1 LDCYEKNIMK
11 INLSDVVTHAPL
23 FQVTRKA
30 KSETDFGDQKTVGL
44 KVKAIDKSFDDFEG
58 HDFGIY
64 LGYYNGQYHVGTNK
78 ILEFAPSKLVS
89 YDTLEELHE
98 NWILD

>member
-1 LDCYEKNIMK
+1 MK
-11 INLSDVVTHAPL
+11 INLSDVVSNAPL
-23 FQVTRKA
+23 FQATRKA

-44 KVKAIDKSFDDFEG
+44 KVKAIDKSYDELED
-58 HDFGIY
+58 HDFGVY

-78 ILEFAPSKLVS
+78 ILDLLEPSKLVS

>member
-1 LDCYEKNIMK
+1 MK
-11 INLSDVVTHAPL
+11 TNLSDVVANARL
-23 FQVTRKA
+23 LQATRKA

-44 KVKAIDKSFDDFEG
+44 KVKAIDKSYDELED
-58 HDFGIY
+58 HDFGVY

-78 ILEFAPSKLVS
+78 ILDLLEPSKLVS

>member
-1 LDCYEKNIMK
+1 MI
-11 INLSDVVTHAPL
+11 INLSDVVSNAPL
-23 FQVTRKA
+23 FQATRKA
-30 KSETDFGDQKTVGL
+30 RSETDFGDQKTVGL
-44 KVKAIDKSFDDFEG
+44 KVKAIDKSFDELED

-64 LGYYNGQYHVGTNK
+64 LGYYSGQYHVGTCK
-78 ILEFAPSKLVS
+78 ILEFAPSKLAS